1 MSPLQCSGAGP
12 CLGWDPRLLMCFPLP
27 EPAEQDPVRDP
38 HSLPPCGQQTSEQR
52 GAAHTK
58 VPPTSK
64 PLTHGSST
72 AYAAATSAPPPCPWA
87 VRKAQ
92 WAAPLPR
99 AFGKLAARTPV
110 KSTQCW
116 RVAGD
121 IKSEARC
128 PTRSVSQEWAGWWG
142 SELSTTDMQ
151 GWEYH
156 C

>member
-1 MSPLQCSGAGP
+1 MGL
-12 CLGWDPRLLMCFPLP
+12 LTPRFLPQANLSLTAPAQLMLLPR
-27 EPAEQDPVRDP
+27 V
-38 HSLPPCGQQTSEQR
+38 
-52 GAAHTK
+52 
-58 VPPTSK
+58 
-64 PLTHGSST
+64 
-72 AYAAATSAPPPCPWA
+72 PPPCPWA